1 MITPKERAELR
12 GKAQKLEAIVQVGK
26 DGVTPAVVNTVDQAL
41 FARELIKI
49 TVLESCEN
57 STKEVAEILSGRCR
71 ADVVQVIGRKIVL
84 YKKNTTKRKK
94 KEIQGL

>member
-12 GKAQKLEAIVQVGK
+12 GKAQKLEAIVHVGK

-94 KEIQGL
+94 KEI

>member
-94 KEIQGL
+94 KEI

>member
-1 MITPKERAELR
+1 MTPKERAELR

-94 KEIQGL
+94 KEI